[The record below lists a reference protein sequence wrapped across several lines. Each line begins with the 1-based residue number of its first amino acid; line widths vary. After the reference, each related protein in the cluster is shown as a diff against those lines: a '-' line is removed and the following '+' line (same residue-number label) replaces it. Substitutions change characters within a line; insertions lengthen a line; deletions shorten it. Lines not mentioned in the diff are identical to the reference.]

1 MRVFRHELEFL
12 CEFVIHSLICEMF
25 QGNVKKI
32 SKIHIYSIIEYLEN
46 EK

>member
-1 MRVFRHELEFL
+1 MRIFRHELEFL
-12 CEFVIHSLICEMF
+12 CEFVICEMF

-32 SKIHIYSIIEYLEN
+32 LKIHIYSIIEHLEN